1 MYNSV
6 VFSIFRV
13 VRPSLPSI
21 LENFSPPT
29 KETHTW
35 FKAPLLFWLRGQL
48 LLEREMS
55 LLLSFSSVTQFIPYK
70 FQNWGR
76 EGEERGKEANVVLLR
91 WQDDQTFPVCLTLMR
106 FFRTQDFHGQTQKSS
121 KQTGMVIYHL
131 VWLVTILIWCCL
143 H

>member
-13 VRPSLPSI
+13 VRPSLQSI
-21 LENFSPPT
+21 LEHFSPPT

-35 FKAPLLFWLRGQL
+35 FKAPLLFWLRDQV

-55 LLLSFSSVTQFIPYK
+55 LLLSFSSVTQFLPYK

-76 EGEERGKEANVVLLR
+76 EGEERGKEAKVV
-91 WQDDQTFPVCLTLMR
+91 
-106 FFRTQDFHGQTQKSS
+106 G
-121 KQTGMVIYHL
+121 
-131 VWLVTILIWCCL
+131 
-143 H
+143 

>member
-1 MYNSV
+1 MGNECKRLTLSEACA
-6 VFSIFRV
+6 FLKQRNRFCI
-13 VRPSLPSI
+13 I
-21 LENFSPPT
+21 
-29 KETHTW
+29 THAFPDGDTLGSG
-35 FKAPLLFWLRGQL
+35 FGLCALLRK
-48 LLEREMS
+48 M
-55 LLLSFSSVTQFIPYK
+55 
-70 FQNWGR
+70 
-76 EGEERGKEANVVLLR
+76 GKEANVVLLR